1 VQPPAIGCAAHGS
14 KCQELPAILKVAGPP
29 PKRWRRG
36 FVRLPIVMGML
47 GLPCNCWQRM
57 AAHEPVHPADDH
69 LSAMKQTKSEKKILR
84 HAVIFLGM

>member
-1 VQPPAIGCAAHGS
+1 
-14 KCQELPAILKVAGPP
+14 
-29 PKRWRRG
+29 
-36 FVRLPIVMGML
+36 MGML